1 LLSGEL
7 PCHRKCPNSPL
18 QIRLKDD
25 RIYQTAGEYA
35 MPKIESAHGAGGKI
49 MQRLLEEVIIPSFG
63 RRKIGL
69 VGLDE
74 MDDGATL
81 QVGAANLIVC
91 TDAHTVHPLFFPGG
105 NLGTLAACG
114 TVNDLAVMGARPI
127 AMTNTVIVEEG
138 MDINILQTVLKSLN
152 EVIEP
157 LGIAMIAGDTK
168 VMPQGTLD
176 GLVMST
182 AGIGEV
188 YGDYPITDSGAQ
200 PGDDVIISGPI
211 GDHGTVLLAHRE
223 GLEFETGLTSDV
235 APLWN
240 PIRDCLDIG
249 GVHAMKDPTRG
260 GTAVALNEIASKSKV
275 EMELDEKQIPVRPA
289 VQSLCDVLG
298 LNPLHM
304 SSEGR
309 AVMSVSPSKTDDILS
324 ALQKHTV
331 ARDARVVGK
340 IRKGK
345 SRVLLKTS
353 IGGRKVIQV
362 PYGEPVPR
370 VC

>member
-1 LLSGEL
+1 
-7 PCHRKCPNSPL
+7 
-18 QIRLKDD
+18 
-25 RIYQTAGEYA
+25 

-49 MQRLLEEVIIPSFG
+49 MQRLLQETIIPSFSL
-63 RRKIGL
+63 RKIG
-69 VGLDE
+69 VIGLDE

-81 QVGAANLIVC
+81 SVGSTNLIVC
-91 TDAHTVHPLFFPGG
+91 ADAHTIHPLFFPGG

-114 TVNDLAVMGARPI
+114 TINDLAVMGARPI
-127 AMTNTVIVEEG
+127 AMANTIIIEEG
-138 MDINILQTVLKSLN
+138 MEIKALQTILHSLN
-152 EVIEP
+152 SVIEP
-157 LGIAMIAGDTK
+157 LNIAMIAGDTK
-168 VMPQGTLD
+168 VMPPGTLD

-182 AGIGEV
+182 TGIGEV
-188 YGDYPITDSGAQ
+188 YLDQPISDSGAQ
-200 PGDDVIISGPI
+200 PGDDIIISGPI

-223 GLEFETGLTSDV
+223 GLNFETSLTSDV

-240 PIRDCLDIG
+240 AIRDCLDVG

-260 GTAVALNEIASKSKV
+260 GTAVALNEIASKSK
-275 EMELDEKQIPVRPA
+275 MELELKENQLPVRAA

-309 AVMSVSPSKTDDILS
+309 VVMAVAPDYADEILS
-324 ALQKHTV
+324 VLHKHATTQ
-331 ARDARVVGK
+331 DAQVVGTAK
-340 IRKGK
+340 KGTP
-345 SRVLLKTS
+345 RVLLKTT

-362 PYGEPVPR
+362 PYGEPIPR

>member
-1 LLSGEL
+1 
-7 PCHRKCPNSPL
+7 
-18 QIRLKDD
+18 
-25 RIYQTAGEYA
+25 

-49 MQRLLEEVIIPSFG
+49 MQRLLEEVIIPSFSH
-63 RRKIGL
+63 RKIGTI
-69 VGLDE
+69 GLDE

-81 QVGAANLIVC
+81 KVDTTNLIVC
-91 TDAHTVHPLFFPGG
+91 ADSHTVHPLFFPGG
-105 NLGTLAACG
+105 DLGSLAASG
-114 TVNDLAVMGARPI
+114 TVNDLAVMGARPV

-138 MDINILQTVLKSLN
+138 VEIETLQSILKSLN
-152 EVIEP
+152 SIIEP

-168 VMPQGTLD
+168 VMPPGTLD

-182 AGIGEV
+182 TGIGEV
-188 YGDYPITDSGAQ
+188 YLERPVSDSGAQ
-200 PGDDVIISGPI
+200 SGDDVIISGPI

-223 GLEFETGLTSDV
+223 GLEFETNLTSDV
-235 APLWN
+235 APLWE
-240 PIRDCLDIG
+240 PIRDCLNVG
-249 GVHAMKDPTRG
+249 GIHAMKDPTRG

-275 EMELDEKQIPVRPA
+275 EMELKETQIPVRSA

-309 AVMSVSPSKTDDILS
+309 VVMAVASEYTDNILS
-324 ALQKHTV
+324 ALHKHNATK
-331 ARDARVVGK
+331 DAQVVGNIK
-340 IRKGK
+340 KGPP
-345 SRVLLKTS
+345 RVLLKTT